1 MVNAVGA
8 GATNRRL
15 KSREAETVDPPS
27 PEVRLRVR
35 VTACEVVPLAKGAA
49 VEEIR
54 RLPALKVTPEIAG
67 VIELESTVN
76 PAGMVTG
83 IV

>member
-1 MVNAVGA
+1 VVNAVGA
-8 GATNRRL
+8 GATSLRS
-15 KSREAETVDPPS
+15 KAREAETVAPS
-27 PEVRLRVR
+27 NPEVRLRVR

>member
-1 MVNAVGA
+1 
-8 GATNRRL
+8 
-15 KSREAETVDPPS
+15 
-27 PEVRLRVR
+27 
-35 VTACEVVPLAKGAA
+35 
-49 VEEIR
+49 
-54 RLPALKVTPEIAG
+54 VTPEIVG

>member
-15 KSREAETVDPPS
+15 KSREAETVDPPK

-35 VTACEVVPLAKGAA
+35 VTAFEVVPLAKGAA

-54 RLPALKVTPEIAG
+54 RLPAL
-67 VIELESTVN
+67 
-76 PAGMVTG
+76 
-83 IV
+83 